1 MQQASWSHDG
11 KHLAVITAVNGGA
24 PKMGQ
29 PSLPVVRLSIWDADR
44 AVLAEVSLKD
54 DGRAFAYA
62 KKGEV
67 FVQRIDEARPR
78 SLTSD
83 VNEKPASPSPA
94 AAPGTAGST
103 PAPAAGTIAAPDDP
117 DKKEQFSVISFSRDG
132 AVLLATTKKAWYA
145 IRVGDGSR
153 RSLMTLDPDKEETS
167 PKIDP
172 IGWSPDG
179 EGLFATWSARDTW
192 ERGLVRINVANG
204 EMTSLVKDARLFGGF
219 RFSRD
224 GRTVVFTLSDG
235 DQPAELYAADS
246 GFAQI
251 RRLTGVNEWIAASR
265 TLPRSELVSYRDSD
279 GKLLHGVLRY
289 PVNYVKGQKYP
300 TMFEIYETF
309 FDNGFNGRAAFLANH
324 GYAVFHP
331 SVNLIQTRPGE
342 AWIKGVTSAANRL
355 IEMDSARRPRQDAAA
370 LHHRRPGSERAVE
383 PVARDV
389 LRAPAAR
396 QGGGVGALRERRP
409 SPAQQ
414 RGREH
419 RLRAAHPGLVRQ
431 VSEEEG
437 RR

>member
-1 MQQASWSHDG
+1 MRTFAFLLLALLASPSVFIAQAPPAPAAATS
-11 KHLAVITAVNGGA
+11 KAAFTAEDMLKVA
-24 PKMGQ
+24 T
-29 PSLPVVRLSIWDADR
+29 LS
-44 AVLAEVSLKD
+44 VLDLSD
-54 DGRAFAYA
+54 DGRQVAVAA
-62 KKGEV
+62 RRLQDNAEV
-67 FVQRIDEARPR
+67 DNTRYGDPTYMAPAWVRLIVIDEARPR

-251 RRLTGVNEWIAASR
+251 RRLTGVNELIAASR

-279 GKLLHGVLRY
+279 GKLIHGVLRY

-414 RGREH
+414 RG
-419 RLRAAHPGLVRQ
+419 
-431 VSEEEG
+431 
-437 RR
+437 

>member
-1 MQQASWSHDG
+1 MRTFAFLLLALLASPSVFIAQAPPAPAAATS
-11 KHLAVITAVNGGA
+11 KAAFTADDMLKVA
-24 PKMGQ
+24 T
-29 PSLPVVRLSIWDADR
+29 LS
-44 AVLAEVSLKD
+44 VLDLSD
-54 DGRAFAYA
+54 DGRQVAVAA
-62 KKGEV
+62 RRLQDNAEV
-67 FVQRIDEARPR
+67 DNTRYGDPTYMAPAWVRLIVIDEARPR

-103 PAPAAGTIAAPDDP
+103 PAPAAGTIAAPDDS
-117 DKKEQFSVISFSRDG
+117 DKKEQFSVVSFSRDG

-172 IGWSPDG
+172 IGWNPDG

-251 RRLTGVNEWIAASR
+251 RRLTGVNEWVAAGR

-279 GKLLHGVLRY
+279 GKRLHGVLRY

-300 TMFEIYETF
+300 TVFEIYETF

-414 RGREH
+414 RG
-419 RLRAAHPGLVRQ
+419 
-431 VSEEEG
+431 
-437 RR
+437 